1 MRSSTVGAHPD
12 VTSVHELGG
21 LNCTQTETGRK
32 QMNEQIGYQSADGVA
47 QIRIDRPEKK
57 NALTAAMYRGLVDAF
72 KRAESDPSVRVLL
85 LSGSETCFTAG
96 NDLQD
101 FMNVPPRDDSSP
113 TIRFIKQ
120 LPATRKPLVA
130 AVAGPAVGIGT
141 TMLLHCDLVYADPN
155 ARFQLPFVNLG
166 LCPEAASSFLLPQ
179 IVGYPRAAEL
189 LLLGDPFSATQALEM
204 GLINGITPAGEVIAT
219 ATMKARQLA
228 ERPAASLLITK
239 ALLKRAHAR
248 LVEETMNEELAHFGE
263 RLTSPEAAEAF
274 RAFFERRKPD
284 FSRFA

>member
-1 MRSSTVGAHPD
+1 
-12 VTSVHELGG
+12 
-21 LNCTQTETGRK
+21 
-32 QMNEQIGYQSADGVA
+32 MNEQIGYQSADGVA
-47 QIRIDRPEKK
+47 QIRIDRPDKK
-57 NALTAAMYRGLVDAF
+57 NALTAAMYTGLVEAF
-72 KRAESDPSVRVLL
+72 LRAEADPAVRVLL
-85 LSGSETCFTAG
+85 LCGSETCFTAG

-101 FMNVPPRDDSSP
+101 FMNAPPRDDSSP
-113 TIRFIKQ
+113 TIRFLKQ
-120 LPATRKPLVA
+120 LPATHKPLIA

-155 ARFQLPFVNLG
+155 TKFQLPFVTLG

-179 IVGYPRAAEL
+179 IFGHPRAAEM

-219 ATMKARQLA
+219 ATIKARQMA
-228 ERPAASLLITK
+228 ERPAASLLLTK

-248 LVEETMNEELAHFGE
+248 QVEETMNEELGHFGA
-263 RLTSPEAAEAF
+263 RLKSPEAAEAF

-284 FSRFA
+284 FSKFA

>member
-1 MRSSTVGAHPD
+1 
-12 VTSVHELGG
+12 
-21 LNCTQTETGRK
+21 
-32 QMNEQIGYQSADGVA
+32 MNEQIGYQSADGVA
-47 QIRIDRPEKK
+47 QIRIDRPDKK
-57 NALTAAMYRGLVDAF
+57 NALTAAMYTGLVDAF
-72 KRAESDPSVRVLL
+72 LRAEADPAVRVLL
-85 LSGSETCFTAG
+85 LCGSETCFTAG

-101 FMNVPPRDDSSP
+101 FMNTPPRDEASA
-113 TIRFIKQ
+113 TIRFLKQ
-120 LPATRKPLVA
+120 LPATRKPLIA

-155 ARFQLPFVNLG
+155 AKFQLPFVNLG

-179 IVGYPRAAEL
+179 IFGHPRAAEL
-189 LLLGDPFSATQALEM
+189 LLLGDPFSAAQALEM

-219 ATMKARQLA
+219 AAIKARQMA
-228 ERPAASLLITK
+228 ERPAASLLLTK

-248 LVEETMNEELAHFGE
+248 QVEETMNEELAHFGE

-284 FSRFA
+284 FSKFV

>member
-1 MRSSTVGAHPD
+1 
-12 VTSVHELGG
+12 
-21 LNCTQTETGRK
+21 
-32 QMNEQIGYQSADGVA
+32 MNEQIGYQTADGVA
-47 QIRIDRPEKK
+47 QIRIERPEKK
-57 NALTAAMYRGLVDAF
+57 NALTAAMYVGLTEAF
-72 KRAESDPSVRVLL
+72 QRAEADKAVRVLL
-85 LSGSETCFTAG
+85 LQGSETCFTAG

-101 FMNVPPRDDSSP
+101 FMNTPPRDEASA

-166 LCPEAASSFLLPQ
+166 LCPEAASSYLLPQ

-189 LLLGDPFSATQALEM
+189 LLLGDPFSAAQALEM

-219 ATMKARQLA
+219 ALTKSRQLA
-228 ERPAASLLITK
+228 ERPAASLLLTK

-248 LVEETMNEELAHFGE
+248 LVEETMTEELANFGQ

-284 FSRFA
+284 FSKFV